1 MDDKK
6 SIGFLFFFLKFVVR
20 YVVERAKTRI
30 NKGSRGWDWKVPD
43 TKKRQKM
50 ALNGP
55 YFGKIFVGL
64 W

>member
-6 SIGFLFFFLKFVVR
+6 SIGSYFFLKFVVR

-30 NKGSRGWDWKVPD
+30 NKGARGLEWKAPD

-50 ALNGP
+50 A
-55 YFGKIFVGL
+55 
-64 W
+64 